1 MGFRK
6 TFRSTYFPPL
16 SAFGF
21 GEVKFSPA
29 SAGPSSRYV
38 SRSFQTSEEISK
50 SCLPLTSLSDVIATG
65 QVIDGRVSFAPSDP
79 ARIDSLVHTTVGNY
93 ISTYFPASD
102 SSSSNSS
109 TDEN

>member
-6 TFRSTYFPPL
+6 TFRSIYFPPL

-21 GEVKFSPA
+21 GEVKFTPS
-29 SAGPSSRYV
+29 SAGSASRYV

-50 SCLPLTSLSDVIATG
+50 SCLPLTSLSDVITTG

-79 ARIDSLVHTTVGNY
+79 ARIDSVVHTSVADY
-93 ISTYFPASD
+93 IATHSPSL
-102 SSSSNSS
+102 SPNSPS
-109 TDEN
+109 DEN

>member
-21 GEVKFSPA
+21 GELKFAPS
-29 SAGPSSRYV
+29 SSGPVSRYV

-50 SCLPLTSLSDVIATG
+50 LCLPLTSLSDVIASG

-79 ARIDSLVHTTVGNY
+79 ARIDSVVHATVGNY
-93 ISTYFPASD
+93 IATHSPSP
-102 SSSSNSS
+102 SSNSS
-109 TDEN
+109 IDEN